1 MIFALIILS
10 SMTSFSQFKSLS
22 DAFVPTLKLLHQKS
36 FYAEPR
42 FHASIAWALPI
53 QQQSTEMDPLIT
65 APVQTT
71 APPFLSS
78 VLPHISDEYGGK
90 LSQNMDSMFEVDA
103 IEVKIGKDVHRWI
116 LESA

>member
-1 MIFALIILS
+1 
-10 SMTSFSQFKSLS
+10 MTSFLQLKSLS

-42 FHASIAWALPI
+42 FHASVAWALPSR
-53 QQQSTEMDPLIT
+53 QRLTEMEPLST
-65 APVQTT
+65 APVQTS

-78 VLPHISDEYGGK
+78 VLPHISDKVGGK
-90 LSQNMDSMFEVDA
+90 LSQNIGSMFEVDA